1 VISRLVAAE
10 WLKLRTTRF
19 LWATLPAV
27 VLLGAVAVAGLVLS
41 SEVAGVALLEPT
53 EGVRQA
59 ALHLTSTGAVLVI
72 VLGII
77 VSAGEY
83 RTQTATDTFL
93 TTPRRRRVVAA
104 KLGIGALL
112 GLGLG
117 ALGAATGLPIAYL
130 LFEADGAAL
139 PTGSEEVWLTLGGVV
154 LYGALFGVLGVAFGS
169 LVRNQ
174 VVAIVSAL
182 TFVLLLEQLLAQTAD
197 SVAKWFPGNAGA
209 ALVRAPGEFLAPG
222 AGAAVLLGY
231 TVAIGLAGL
240 IVVIRRDA

>member
-1 VISRLVAAE
+1 MVRLVEAE

-19 LWATLPAV
+19 LWATVPTL
-27 VLLGAVAVAGLVLS
+27 VLLSAVAVAGLVLS

-77 VSAGEY
+77 ISAGEY

-93 TTPRRRRVVAA
+93 TTPLRSRVVAA
-104 KLGIGALL
+104 KLAIGAIL
-112 GLGLG
+112 GLALG
-117 ALGAATGLPIAYL
+117 ALSAAVGLPVAYL
-130 LFEADGAAL
+130 LFEAEGVSF

-174 VVAIVSAL
+174 TVAIVSAL
-182 TFVLLLEQLLAQTAD
+182 TLVLLIEQLLAQTAD
-197 SVAKWFPGNAGA
+197 SVARWFPGNAGA
-209 ALVRAPGEFLAPG
+209 AVVRTPGEFLEPG
-222 AGAAVLLGY
+222 AGAGVLLAY
-231 TVAIGLAGL
+231 ALVIALAGT
-240 IVVIRRDA
+240 IVVVRRDA